1 MNQLTNQILFGK
13 YELISTLGT
22 GSFGVVYLSKH
33 IILECYRA
41 IKLIPKDG
49 TSNSLLKEAQLL
61 KSLNHPGIPTIYDIE
76 QDDSYFYLVEEYIEG
91 ESLEEFLLHQT
102 SISQSTF
109 LDISLQLCDIFRY
122 LHSFKPS
129 PILYMDLK
137 PEHIIVCG
145 MQIKLIDFNVAVY
158 LSNSGNILHLFGNQ
172 EFCAPELFSGN
183 MPNLLSDIYSIGKI
197 MQYLSSHL
205 DVSLSPKFHK
215 LIIKAIDTNPACRY
229 ETVDEL
235 IKVIENEKN
244 LLIQP
249 HLRKKIAVVGSH
261 KGCGATHFSMMLTST
276 LNYMGY
282 KTIYYEKESKNSL
295 SLSFQ
300 LLSFSQEKQGLI
312 SYRYF
317 RGYPFFG
324 PGIIPPVT
332 DADIVIDD
340 YGDSAP
346 MDNEIDYDF
355 IVYVCSNSIW
365 HRYTIFKKGTS
376 YLGFSNKLKI
386 IGNMGQKNTLHH
398 IAKHFSRPV
407 YHYPYDTDPF
417 FVDAR
422 KVSFVSHLLQIK
434 RRNRLFLHL
443 KNYIFQKP

>member
-1 MNQLTNQILFGK
+1 MNQSTNQILFGK

-22 GSFGVVYLSKH
+22 GSFGTVYLSRH
-33 IILECYRA
+33 LILECYRA

-49 TSNSLLKEAQLL
+49 TSDSLLKEAQLL

-76 QDDSYFYLVEEYIEG
+76 QDDSYFYLVEEYVEG

-145 MQIKLIDFNVAVY
+145 MQIKLIDFNVATY
-158 LSNSGNILHLFGNQ
+158 LSSLGNIFNLFGNQ
-172 EFCAPELFSGN
+172 EFGAPELFSGN

-197 MQYLSSHL
+197 MQYLSNHL
-205 DVSLSPKFHK
+205 EVSTSPNFQK
-215 LIIKAIDTNPACRY
+215 IITKAIDTNPAYRY

-235 IKVIENEKN
+235 ISVIEKQKK
-244 LLIQP
+244 LLFQP
-249 HLRKKIAVVGSH
+249 HLRKKIAVIGSH
-261 KGCGATHFSMMLTST
+261 KGCGATHLAMMLTST

-282 KTIYYEKESKNSL
+282 HTLYYEKEPKSSL

-300 LLSFSQEKQGLI
+300 LLSSSKEKDGLI
-312 SYRYF
+312 FYRYF

-324 PGIIPPVT
+324 PGIFPPVT
-332 DADIVIDD
+332 DADIIIDD
-340 YGDSAP
+340 YGDSTP
-346 MDNEIDYDF
+346 MDEGTDYDF

-365 HRYTIFKKGTS
+365 HRYNILKKGTA
-376 YLGFSNKLKI
+376 YLGLSRNLKI
-386 IGNMGQKNTLHH
+386 ICNMGQKNTLHH
-398 IAKHFSRPV
+398 IAKYFSRPV

-417 FVDAR
+417 LIDAA
-422 KVSFVSHLLQIK
+422 KLSFVSNLLQLK

-443 KNYIFQKP
+443 KNCIFPKL